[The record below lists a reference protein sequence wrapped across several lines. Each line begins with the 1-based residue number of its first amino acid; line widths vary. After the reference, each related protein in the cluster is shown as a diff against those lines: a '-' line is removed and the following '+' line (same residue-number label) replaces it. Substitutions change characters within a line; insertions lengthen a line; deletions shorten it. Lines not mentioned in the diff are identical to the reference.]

1 MDPITIQILR
11 NKIASLTDEMHY
23 HFYRSGYSTIIRESR
38 DFSCVI
44 LDRNGRLI
52 TAPPM
57 FFHAPVYRHLVA
69 HILKAYGGGEN
80 GIADGDVFV
89 CNHPY
94 EGGLPHVSDMAF
106 VAPIFV
112 GGELVGF
119 SGSIAHKADVGG
131 TVAGST
137 SANATEMYHEG
148 ILIPPVKIWDAG
160 TFLADVERIILANS
174 RQPEL
179 VRGDM
184 RAQIAVTQM
193 GVTRVKELCARFR
206 AATVTGAFGAIL
218 KGAGD
223 ALSAAIRRLPE
234 GTASAEGFLDS
245 DGVEVD
251 KPVKLAVT
259 ITLKDG
265 LATFDFS
272 ASAPQAKGP
281 INLRP
286 SMIEACVFYCLIGCL
301 DPSLQFND
309 GMSDAIRLIL
319 APRTVTNAEPPA
331 PVSNYQMVN
340 LKLVDV
346 ILEALAHFHPHRAI
360 ANAGSSS
367 ALSIAW
373 SKTGA
378 IQYEIIGSAY
388 GGGMGHDG
396 ATGTATHL
404 SNLHITPIE
413 ILESEYP
420 CHVARFDIVPDSGG
434 AGRWRGGLSLLREY
448 ELLEDATIIRRFD
461 KTKFPPQGLDGG
473 QSGSRARFV
482 IKLGTR
488 EERETGASGRYDMK
502 AGERFL
508 LQTAGGGGYGDPSKR
523 AREAVLQD
531 IAEGYVS
538 KDAAAKI
545 YRGDV

>member
-1 MDPITIQILR
+1 MDPILIQVLR

-52 TAPPM
+52 AAPPM

-69 HILKAYGGGEN
+69 HILKAYGSGEN
-80 GIADGDVFV
+80 AIADGDVFV

-106 VAPIFV
+106 VAPIYV
-112 GGELVGF
+112 GAELVGF

-131 TVAGST
+131 AVAGST

-160 TFLADVERIILANS
+160 QFLPDVERVILANS

-184 RAQIAVTQM
+184 RAQIAVTRM
-193 GVTRVKELCARFR
+193 GVTRVKELCDRFGT
-206 AATVTGAFGAIL
+206 ATVTGAFAAIL
-218 KGAGD
+218 KGAAD
-223 ALSAAIRRLPE
+223 ALTAAIRHLPE
-234 GTASAEGFLDS
+234 GSASAEGFLDS
-245 DGVEVD
+245 DGVEIE

-259 ITLKDG
+259 VSLKDG

-272 ASAPQAKGP
+272 GSAPQAKGP

-346 ILEALAHFHPHRAI
+346 ILEALAHFHPSRAI

-373 SKTGA
+373 GKTGA

-404 SNLHITPIE
+404 SNLHVTPIE

-420 CHVARFDIVPDSGG
+420 CRVARFDIVPDSGG

-448 ELLEDATIIRRFD
+448 ELLQDATIVRRFD
-461 KTKFPPQGLDGG
+461 KTKFPPQGLNGG

-482 IKLGTR
+482 IKLGTAQ
-488 EERETGASGRYDMK
+488 ERETGASGRYDMK

-508 LQTAGGGGYGDPSKR
+508 LQTAGGGGYGDPLLR
-523 AREAVLQD
+523 DREAVLRD
-531 IAEGYVS
+531 VAEGYVS
-538 KDAAAKI
+538 NEAAAKT
-545 YRGDV
+545 YGRDA